1 MAVGCTRRSSIAT
14 FTILALLCTAA
25 FMVPEAEAKSV
36 PQRLAAF
43 SSAAIDAMQGS
54 LLRVRRYFAYASP
67 SMAASRAPIIDAFTL
82 GMLELWLKTRESPP
96 EID

>member
-1 MAVGCTRRSSIAT
+1 MLADRYVLPLGCFADWSTFAV
-14 FTILALLCTAA
+14 L
-25 FMVPEAEAKSV
+25 VPEAEATSV